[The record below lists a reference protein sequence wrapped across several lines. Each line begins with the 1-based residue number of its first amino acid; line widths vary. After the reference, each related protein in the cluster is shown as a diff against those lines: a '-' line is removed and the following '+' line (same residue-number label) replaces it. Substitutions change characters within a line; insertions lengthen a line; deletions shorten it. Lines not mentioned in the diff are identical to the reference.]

1 MSNTQQWLAV
11 DGDWYPPA
19 GHPNDETLPQVAPTS
34 NANTSSIQA
43 EVAHRESRAD
53 DKRGDSRPIHVEVT
67 NLPAPLRTNACAVIS
82 LICAVVVP
90 VPLAAIVFGLVGGR
104 QITKSTRGG
113 APERGSGL
121 AMAGFFLGTLELIGL
136 LVALAYLFTHRA

>member
-1 MSNTQQWLAV
+1 MSNAQQWLAV

-19 GHPNDETLPQVAPTS
+19 RNPNDETPPQVAPTS
-34 NANTSSIQA
+34 NANTSSIQV
-43 EVAHRESRAD
+43 EVPHRESRAD
-53 DKRGDSRPIHVEVT
+53 DKRSDSHPIQVEVT
-67 NLPAPLRTNACAVIS
+67 NVPVPLRTNACAVIS
-82 LICAVVVP
+82 LICAVAVP

-104 QITKSTRGG
+104 QVTKSMRDG